1 MFMKAIIEL
10 RRRQSMTR
18 YWKYSAIAILA
29 LAIFVPVASAQ
40 PRIFIGGGFYGPAF
54 YGPGYYGWYGPGY
67 AVEGSP
73 YLGKVKFDTKMKDA
87 TVYVDNAYAGTVRQL
102 GTFPLRPGAHNIE
115 LRDPSGQVIFQDKVD
130 ILAGKTLK
138 LNA

>member
-1 MFMKAIIEL
+1 
-10 RRRQSMTR
+10 MTR
-18 YWKYSAIAILA
+18 YWKYSAIALMA
-29 LAIFVPVASAQ
+29 LAIVVPAASAH

-67 AVEGSP
+67 YGAPYAIEAGP
-73 YLGKVKFDTKMKDA
+73 YLGKVKFETKMKDA
-87 TVYVDNAYAGTVRQL
+87 NVYVDNAFAGTVREL
-102 GTFPLRPGAHNIE
+102 GTFPLKPGMHSIE
-115 LRDPSGQVIFQDKVD
+115 LRDPSGQILFQDKVN